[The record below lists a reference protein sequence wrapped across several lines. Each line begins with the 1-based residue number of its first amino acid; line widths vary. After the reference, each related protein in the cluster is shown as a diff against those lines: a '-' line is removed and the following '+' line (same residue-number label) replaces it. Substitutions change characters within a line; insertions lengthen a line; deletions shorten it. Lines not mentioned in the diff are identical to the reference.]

1 MKKYI
6 FGVYAALLIGN
17 AISAD
22 FTGSWGYVKNIPGG
36 VYGKYFN
43 IKQSPKYIITGEW
56 YEGRSDGPGGSG
68 KVKGYVKKGGKLYLS
83 YCSEGDNSWYTPC
96 PKYEQDRGYFVRWN
110 GDLVEYYRPYGKGQV
125 YKKGEIFK
133 RQQESKQIEGQEQP
147 QERQFLDQQKLLK
160 EQESLRKQE
169 LLKEQELLRQQELL
183 KEQESLRRQE
193 LLKEQELLRR
203 QELLKEQESLRQQEL
218 LKEQESLRKQEL
230 LLQRKSGGEPELLN
244 VQEIFKEQGG
254 QDVFKEQ
261 ETAESQWTV
270 EKQELPQGQKNTE

>member
-56 YEGRSDGPGGSG
+56 HEGHSNGPGGSG

-133 RQQESKQIEGQEQP
+133 RQQESEQIESQEQP
-147 QERQFLDQQKLLK
+147 QERQSLNQQKLLK

-169 LLKEQELLRQQELL
+169 LLKEQEL
-183 KEQESLRRQE
+183 LRRQE

-230 LLQRKSGGEPELLN
+230 LLQRKSGGELELLN
-244 VQEIFKEQGG
+244 GQEIFKEQGG

-261 ETAESQWTV
+261 ETAEGQWTV
-270 EKQELPQGQKNTE
+270 EKQELPQGQKNIE

>member
-22 FTGSWGYVKNIPGG
+22 FTGSWGYVRDIPDG

-56 YEGRSDGPGGSG
+56 HEGRSDGPGGGG

-83 YCSEGDNSWYTPC
+83 YCSEGGNSWYTPC

-110 GDLVEYYRPYGKGQV
+110 GELVEYYRPYGKGQV

-147 QERQFLDQQKLLK
+147 QERQSLDQQKLLK

-183 KEQESLRRQE
+183 KEQESLR
-193 LLKEQELLRR
+193 
-203 QELLKEQESLRQQEL
+203 QQEL
-218 LKEQESLRKQEL
+218 LKEQESLRKREL

-244 VQEIFKEQGG
+244 GQEIFKEQGG

-261 ETAESQWTV
+261 ETAEGQWTV
-270 EKQELPQGQKNTE
+270 EKQELPQGQKNIE

>member
-6 FGVYAALLIGN
+6 LGVYAALLVGN

-22 FTGSWGYVKNIPGG
+22 FTGSWGYVRDIPDG

-43 IKQSPKYIITGEW
+43 IKQSPKYIISGKW
-56 YEGRSDGPGGSG
+56 REGRSDGPGGSG

-83 YCSEGDNSWYTPC
+83 YCSEGDNSWYTQC

-133 RQQESKQIEGQEQP
+133 RQQESEQIEAQEQP
-147 QERQFLDQQKLLK
+147 QERQSLDQQKLLK
-160 EQESLRKQE
+160 EQESLR
-169 LLKEQELLRQQELL
+169 R
-183 KEQESLRRQE
+183 
-193 LLKEQELLRR
+193 
-203 QELLKEQESLRQQEL
+203 
-218 LKEQESLRKQEL
+218 QEL
-230 LLQRKSGGEPELLN
+230 LLQRKSDGEPELLN
-244 VQEIFKEQGG
+244 GQEIFEEQGG

-261 ETAESQWTV
+261 ETAEGLWAV

>member
-6 FGVYAALLIGN
+6 LGVYAALLAGN

-22 FTGSWGYVKNIPGG
+22 FTGSWEYVRDIPDG

-56 YEGRSDGPGGSG
+56 HEGRSDGPGGSG

-83 YCSEGDNSWYTPC
+83 YCSEGDNSWYTQC

-133 RQQESKQIEGQEQP
+133 RQQESEQIEVQEQP
-147 QERQFLDQQKLLK
+147 QERQSLDQQK
-160 EQESLRKQE
+160 
-169 LLKEQELLRQQELL
+169 LL

-193 LLKEQELLRR
+193 LLKEQELLRQQELLKEQEFLR
-203 QELLKEQESLRQQEL
+203 QQELLKEQESLRQQEL
-218 LKEQESLRKQEL
+218 L
-230 LLQRKSGGEPELLN
+230 LQRKSGGETELLN
-244 VQEIFKEQGG
+244 GQEIFKEQGG

>member
-110 GDLVEYYRPYGKGQV
+110 GELVEYYRPYGKGQV

-133 RQQESKQIEGQEQP
+133 RQQESEQTEGQEQP
-147 QERQFLDQQKLLK
+147 QERQSLDQQKLLK

-169 LLKEQELLRQQELL
+169 LLKKQEFLRQQELL
-183 KEQESLRRQE
+183 KEQESLRKQE

-218 LKEQESLRKQEL
+218 LKEQESLPKQEL

-244 VQEIFKEQGG
+244 GQEIFKEQGG

-270 EKQELPQGQKNTE
+270 EKQELPQGQKNIE

>member
-125 YKKGEIFK
+125 Y
-133 RQQESKQIEGQEQP
+133 
-147 QERQFLDQQKLLK
+147 
-160 EQESLRKQE
+160 
-169 LLKEQELLRQQELL
+169 
-183 KEQESLRRQE
+183 
-193 LLKEQELLRR
+193 
-203 QELLKEQESLRQQEL
+203 
-218 LKEQESLRKQEL
+218 
-230 LLQRKSGGEPELLN
+230 
-244 VQEIFKEQGG
+244 
-254 QDVFKEQ
+254 
-261 ETAESQWTV
+261 ETQ
-270 EKQELPQGQKNTE
+270 

>member
-125 YKKGEIFK
+125 YEKGEIFK
-133 RQQESKQIEGQEQP
+133 RQQESEQTEGQEQP
-147 QERQFLDQQKLLK
+147 QERQSLDQQKLLK

-183 KEQESLRRQE
+183 KEQELLRQQE
-193 LLKEQELLRR
+193 LLKEQEL
-203 QELLKEQESLRQQEL
+203 LRQQEL
-218 LKEQESLRKQEL
+218 LKEQESLRQQEL

-244 VQEIFKEQGG
+244 GQEIFKEQGG

-261 ETAESQWTV
+261 ETAEDQWTV

>member
-6 FGVYAALLIGN
+6 FGVYAALLVGN
-17 AISAD
+17 VISAD
-22 FTGSWGYVKNIPGG
+22 FTGSWGYVRDIPDG

-43 IKQSPKYIITGEW
+43 IKQSSKYIITGEW
-56 YEGRSDGPGGSG
+56 HEGRSDGPGGSG

-110 GDLVEYYRPYGKGQV
+110 GELVEYYRPYGKGQV

-133 RQQESKQIEGQEQP
+133 RQQESEQTEGQEQP
-147 QERQFLDQQKLLK
+147 QERQSLSQQKLLK
-160 EQESLRKQE
+160 EQESLH
-169 LLKEQELLRQQELL
+169 
-183 KEQESLRRQE
+183 RQE

-203 QELLKEQESLRQQEL
+203 QELLKEQE
-218 LKEQESLRKQEL
+218 L
-230 LLQRKSGGEPELLN
+230 LLQRKSGGELELLN
-244 VQEIFKEQGG
+244 GQEIFKEQGG

-261 ETAESQWTV
+261 ETAEGQWTV

>member
-6 FGVYAALLIGN
+6 LGVYSALLVGN

-22 FTGSWGYVKNIPGG
+22 FTGSWEYVRDIPDG

-56 YEGRSDGPGGSG
+56 HEGRSDGPGGGG

-83 YCSEGDNSWYTPC
+83 YCSEGGNSWYTPC

-110 GDLVEYYRPYGKGQV
+110 DELVEYYRPYGKGQV

-133 RQQESKQIEGQEQP
+133 RQQESEQIEGQEQP
-147 QERQFLDQQKLLK
+147 QERQSLD
-160 EQESLRKQE
+160 
-169 LLKEQELLRQQELL
+169 QQELL
-183 KEQESLRRQE
+183 KEQESL
-193 LLKEQELLRR
+193 L
-203 QELLKEQESLRQQEL
+203 
-218 LKEQESLRKQEL
+218 KQEL

-244 VQEIFKEQGG
+244 GQEIFKEQEG

-261 ETAESQWTV
+261 ETAEGQWTV
-270 EKQELPQGQKNTE
+270 EKQELPQGQKNIE